1 MLRLLS
7 DSTSVNQKSYTVG
20 VLRDAPRQLHREQ
33 TAPNQPAYGS
43 LLQGVTLGLEL
54 LSLARRAPNKAK
66 KANPIQAMNTQSNAV
81 AFCIVLASYLTA
93 GLMGVAFVQS
103 AAENAVQHSGTQRY
117 VRVVR

>member
-1 MLRLLS
+1 
-7 DSTSVNQKSYTVG
+7 
-20 VLRDAPRQLHREQ
+20 
-33 TAPNQPAYGS
+33 
-43 LLQGVTLGLEL
+43 
-54 LSLARRAPNKAK
+54 
-66 KANPIQAMNTQSNAV
+66 MNTQSNAV